1 MAGRLL
7 VVAGDRTTN
16 GLERQVRSRPRIAAR
31 PIPLH
36 SYAKRA
42 HERAGQQME
51 KLTFG
56 NVVGFVLAVLFAL
69 VIGISMWALLIGD
82 YMNTVMNEQTRHTLR
97 IVGFAGALAALAT
110 WWVQSFAAKRGFV
123 VRFMFAFF
131 IFVVAFCSF
140 GGLLRFI
147 YIHATYPNQQDW
159 SLTGMY
165 LASLNDFYTFLLDM
179 LLPPRPAYAALTVAA
194 AIFVAWFGPR
204 EARTADI

>member
-1 MAGRLL
+1 MDK
-7 VVAGDRTTN
+7 V
-16 GLERQVRSRPRIAAR
+16 S
-31 PIPLH
+31 
-36 SYAKRA
+36 
-42 HERAGQQME
+42 
-51 KLTFG
+51 FG
-56 NVVGFVLAVLFAL
+56 NVVGFVLAMLFAV
-69 VIGISMWALLIGD
+69 VIGVSMWALLLGD
-82 YMNTVMNEQTRHTLR
+82 YVNSFMNEQTRHTLR
-97 IVGFAGALAALAT
+97 IIGFAGALAALVT

-123 VRFMFAFF
+123 VRVLFALF

-204 EARTADI
+204 EAKTADI